1 MHITNLT
8 LDRWGMF
15 VVYAWGM
22 PDLSR
27 IIDRVRKMLA
37 VSKSDNEHE
46 AALAAQ
52 RAAAIMEEYHLTE
65 AQLRVDDTSRAAE
78 PITSAGL
85 PEGNKK
91 RVAWKELIAQGV
103 AKSLGCH
110 VYLSVGNVLTAVGR
124 EGAVQAW
131 AYTTRYLYN
140 EVERLADEAW
150 EREAFDAQLAGHSI
164 RKWKNSF
171 RVGAAQSIMM
181 RLYDEKKPR
190 PENVSEKALMI
201 IERDD
206 LEVQNEYQKIT
217 GNMGQA
223 SSIGYTS
230 NRTGYKAGREA
241 GNEIKLGGGRAALNE
256 GQRHIK
262 GTTPSNG

>member
-1 MHITNLT
+1 
-8 LDRWGMF
+8 
-15 VVYAWGM
+15 M

-52 RAAAIMEEYHLTE
+52 RAASIMEEYHLTE
-65 AQLRVDDTSRAAE
+65 AQLRVEDASRAAE
-78 PITSAGL
+78 PITAGAI
-85 PEGNKK
+85 PEPTKK
-91 RVAWKELIAQGV
+91 RVAWKEFVAQGV

-110 VYLSVGNVLTAVGR
+110 VYLAEGNILTAVGR

-131 AYTTRYLYN
+131 VYTTQYLYN
-140 EVERLADEAW
+140 EVDRLADEAW
-150 EREAFDAQLAGHSI
+150 LREGLNAQGAGQSI

-171 RVGAAQSIMM
+171 RVGAGQSIMM
-181 RLYDEKKPR
+181 RLYEDKAPPPANTTEQ
-190 PENVSEKALMI
+190 ALMI
-201 IERDD
+201 IEKDD
-206 LEVQNEYQKIT
+206 LEVQNAYVKIT
-217 GNMGQA
+217 DRMGTA
-223 SSIGYTS
+223 GAIGYAS

-241 GNEIKLGGGRAALNE
+241 GNNMHLGGGRAALNE

-262 GTTPSNG
+262 GTRNPNG